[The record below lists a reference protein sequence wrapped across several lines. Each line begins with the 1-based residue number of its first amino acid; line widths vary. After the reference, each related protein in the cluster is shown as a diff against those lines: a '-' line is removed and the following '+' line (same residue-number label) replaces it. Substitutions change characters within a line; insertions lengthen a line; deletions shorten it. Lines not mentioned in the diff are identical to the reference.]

1 VKLIAIRGNDVLRS
15 VCLVAVTLLLLPA
28 AVGAAVEVYP
38 ERVRLTSRRSRIQL
52 VITSRDAD
60 GRLRDVT
67 HRATVR
73 SSKPGLVSVRNG
85 RVSPSDDGVDGQATL
100 HVVWQDETVEVPVE
114 VSGQKQPDPIAFK
127 YETLAA
133 MTKQGCNAGSCHGSP
148 DGKGGFSLSLFAFDP
163 DHDTESLV
171 RGGLNRRVNVFAPL
185 ESLMLKKPM
194 LRVPHVGGKRLRPT
208 DAAYMILKRWISE
221 GARPDRDG
229 APTCEKIVVY
239 PGPSRVLARPDAT
252 QQLSVLAHFTDGT
265 VRDVTRL
272 ATFDTSHRDIATID
286 ADGRVTGQSRGQAAI
301 TVRFLEHLESVYLTF
316 VEEVEGFEWPVV
328 AEHNFVDRLVNS
340 RLKLLSIAPSPT
352 CDDRVFLRR
361 VYLDLTGLLPS
372 AAAARTFLAEKKLGK
387 RARLIDRLLATDQF
401 ARFQAL
407 QLADLLRVNPKVL
420 GADRAKLFANWI
432 AEAMVT
438 NRPYDQLTRDL
449 LTSTGDTRLVAEAN
463 YFAAIPKTEDVAE
476 ATAQVFMGSRIQCAK
491 CHNHPFE
498 NWTQDDYYSIGA
510 AFHRVA
516 RQADRIS
523 VVGGGEMVNPRSG
536 KVMTPWG
543 RNRVMPRP
551 LANADRRV
559 AFAGWLTARGNPF
572 FARAAVNRI
581 WDHLFGRGIVDPVD
595 DFRSSNPPSNVELL
609 DRLAAEFEK
618 SGFDR
623 RQTVRIICNSQT
635 YQRSTITN
643 RFNRDDTTLCSRA
656 PVRLLTAEQ
665 LQDAIGYVTGSVK
678 TVEQSD
684 AVVAESRRELER
696 VGEELRTKRPQW
708 EAGLVERLKKAAW
721 WHGAWWSAGAFTA
734 KTAETTHSKDFGPET
749 SSGRFDASRAF
760 GPNKIRWQPRP
771 DWNRGQQINLP
782 KGAHKAMYAWHVVHA
797 RAETRVRLRVVA
809 DDGMK
814 VWHNGQLVF
823 DFAQVLPDDKEQQPE
838 IVLRPGANRFLL
850 KIVNKGGAWHFT
862 WRLESTQPDSISAP
876 AVADLPD
883 ALTEVLMTPVEK
895 RVAEPAARLDRFYL
909 MRDGRIE
916 KLRVRIESGARD
928 QYATQRPFP
937 GSDAF
942 LKAFG
947 QPERNTPCACERSS
961 EPTLDQALQLLNGQR
976 VHDQV
981 ARSVGRFSKLEN
993 GPLVAELYMS
1003 AFSRKPSTDER
1014 VAATQ
1019 HLVEATDRNAAIRD
1033 LVWAVINTQEFIFQ
1047 H

>member
-1 VKLIAIRGNDVLRS
+1 VSQEASRGNDVLRT
-15 VCLVAVTLLLLPA
+15 VCLVAIAWGLWTAPLQ
-28 AVGAAVEVYP
+28 AAVEVYP
-38 ERVRLTSRRSRIQL
+38 ETVRLTSRRSHVQL
-52 VITSRDAD
+52 VITSRAAD

-67 HRATVR
+67 HRATVS

-85 RVSPSDDGVDGQATL
+85 RVSPSDEGVDGQAKL
-100 HVVWQDETVEVPVE
+100 KVVWQDQTVEVPVV
-114 VSGQKQPDPIAFK
+114 VSGQSRPDPVRFK

-163 DHDTESLV
+163 VHDTESLV

-185 ESLMLKKPM
+185 ESLMLKKPL
-194 LRVPHVGGKRLRPT
+194 LRVPHVGGKRLRPS
-208 DAAYMILKRWISE
+208 DAAFEILKRWIAE
-221 GARPDRDG
+221 GAHPDRDG
-229 APTCEKIVVY
+229 APTCEKIVVH

-252 QQLSVLAHFTDGT
+252 QQLSVLAHFTDDT

-272 ATFDTSHRDIATID
+272 ATFDTSHRDIAAID
-286 ADGRVTGQSRGQAAI
+286 ADGRVTGLSRGQAAI
-301 TVRFLEHLESVYLTF
+301 TVRFLEHLESVYFTF
-316 VEEVEGFEWPVV
+316 VEEVEGFEWPEVP
-328 AEHNFVDRLVNS
+328 EHNFVDRLVNS
-340 RLKLLSIAPSPT
+340 RLKLLKIAPSPT
-352 CDDRVFLRR
+352 CDDGVFLRR
-361 VYLDLTGLLPS
+361 LHLDLTGLLPS
-372 AAAARTFLAEKKLGK
+372 TAAARTFLAEKKPGK

-432 AEAMVT
+432 AEAMIA

-476 ATAQVFMGSRIQCAK
+476 TTAQVFMGSRIQCAK

-551 LANADRRV
+551 LADADRRV

-581 WDHLFGRGIVDPVD
+581 WAHLFGRGIVDPVD

-623 RQTVRIICNSQT
+623 RQIVRVICNSQT
-635 YQRSTITN
+635 YQRATASN

-678 TVEQSD
+678 TVEQAA
-684 AVVAESRRELER
+684 AVVDESRRELER
-696 VGEELRTKRPQW
+696 VREDLRTKRPAW
-708 EAGLVERLKKAAW
+708 EAGLVERLKKATW
-721 WHGAWWSAGAFTA
+721 WDGSWWSAGVFTA
-734 KTAETTHSKDFGPET
+734 KTPELAHSTDFGPET
-749 SSGRFDASRAF
+749 SLDRFDASGAY

-771 DWNRGQQINLP
+771 GWNRRQQINLP
-782 KGAHKAMYAWHVVHA
+782 KGARQAMYAWHVVHA
-797 RAETRVRLRVVA
+797 RTETRVRMRVVA

-823 DFAQVLPDDKEQQPE
+823 DFAQVLSDDKEQQPE
-838 IVLRPGANRFLL
+838 IVLRPGPNRFLL

-862 WRLESTQPDSISAP
+862 WWLEPTQPDAIAAP
-876 AVADLPD
+876 PVADLPD
-883 ALTEVLMTPVEK
+883 ALSEVLMMPAAK
-895 RVAEPAARLDRFYL
+895 RAAEPAARLDRFYR

-916 KLRVRIESGARD
+916 KLSGRIESGARD

-937 GSDAF
+937 GADAF

-961 EPTLDQALQLLNGQR
+961 EPTLDQALQLLNGRR

-981 ARSVGRFSKLEN
+981 NKSVTRFSKLED
-993 GPLVAELYMS
+993 PALVAELYLV
-1003 AFSRKPSTDER
+1003 AFSRVPTAGER
-1014 VAATQ
+1014 AAATE
-1019 HLVEATDRNAAIRD
+1019 HLAAATDRGAAIRD
-1033 LVWAVINTQEFIFQ
+1033 LVWAVLNTQEFIFQ

>member
-1 VKLIAIRGNDVLRS
+1 VSRSACLAVIALAFAS
-15 VCLVAVTLLLLPA
+15 A
-28 AVGAAVEVYP
+28 AVVVEAAVEVYP
-38 ERVRLTSRRSRIQL
+38 ETVRLASRRSRVQL
-52 VITSRDAD
+52 VITAREAD

-67 HRATVR
+67 HRAKVSSSAPALATVR
-73 SSKPGLVSVRNG
+73 AG
-85 RVSPSDDGVDGQATL
+85 RVSPSGRGADGRTVL
-100 HVVWQDETVEVPVE
+100 RVVWQGETVEVPVV
-114 VSGQKQPDPIAFK
+114 VSGQSRPDPVGFK

-148 DGKGGFSLSLFAFDP
+148 EGKGGFSLSLFAFDP
-163 DHDTESLV
+163 VHDTESLV

-185 ESLMLKKPM
+185 ESLMLKKPL

-208 DAAYMILKRWISE
+208 DAAFDILKRWITE
-221 GARPDRDG
+221 GAHPDHDG
-229 APTCEKIVVY
+229 APDCEKIVVH
-239 PGPSRVLARPDAT
+239 PGPIRVLAQPDAT

-265 VRDVTRL
+265 IRDVTQL
-272 ATFDTSHRDIATID
+272 ATFDTSHRDVATID
-286 ADGRVTGQSRGQAAI
+286 ADGRVTGRSRGQAAI
-301 TVRFLEHLESVYLTF
+301 TVRFLEHLESVYFTF
-316 VEEVEGFEWPVV
+316 VEEVEGFEWPEV

-340 RLKLLSIAPSPT
+340 RLKLLRIAPSST
-352 CDDRVFLRR
+352 CDDGVFLRR

-372 AAAARTFLAEKKLGK
+372 PGPARKFLAEKKPGK
-387 RARLIDRLLATDQF
+387 RTRLIDRLLASNQF

-432 AEAMVT
+432 AEAMIE

-523 VVGGGEMVNPRSG
+523 VAGAGEMVNPRSG

-551 LANADRRV
+551 LADADRRV

-581 WDHLFGRGIVDPVD
+581 WAHLFGRGIVDPVD

-623 RQTVRIICNSQT
+623 RQIVRAICNSQT
-635 YQRSTITN
+635 YQRATATN

-665 LQDAIGYVTGSVK
+665 LQDAIGYVTGSIK
-678 TVEQSD
+678 TVEQS
-684 AVVAESRRELER
+684 AEVVAESRRELER
-696 VGEELRTKRPQW
+696 VRKELRTKRPEW
-708 EAGLVERLKKAAW
+708 EARLAERLKKAAW
-721 WHGAWWSAGAFTA
+721 WDGAWWSAGVFTA
-734 KTAETTHSKDFGPET
+734 KTAEAAHSTDFGPEKD
-749 SSGRFDASRAF
+749 SGRFDASRGY
-760 GPNKIRWQPRP
+760 GPNEVRWQPRP
-771 DWNRGQQINLP
+771 DWNRGQQVNLP
-782 KGAHKAMYAWHVVHA
+782 KGTHQAMYAWHVVHA

-823 DFAQVLPDDKEQQPE
+823 DFAQVLPNDKEQRPE

-862 WRLESTQPDSISAP
+862 WSLEPTQPDSIQAP
-876 AVADLPD
+876 PVADLPD
-883 ALTEVLMTPVEK
+883 VLAEVLMVPVEK
-895 RVAEPAARLDRFYL
+895 RAAEPAARLDRFYR

-916 KLRVRIESGARD
+916 KLRGRIESGARD

-947 QPERNTPCACERSS
+947 QPERKTPCACERSS
-961 EPTLDQALQLLNGQR
+961 EPTLDQALQLLNGR
-976 VHDQV
+976 GVHDQV
-981 ARSVGRFSKLEN
+981 NKSVAKFSKLED
-993 GPLVAELYMS
+993 GALIVELYLV
-1003 AFSRKPSTDER
+1003 AFSRVPTAGER
-1014 VAATQ
+1014 AAATE
-1019 HLVEATDRNAAIRD
+1019 HLAESADRGAAIRD
-1033 LVWAVINTQEFIFQ
+1033 LVWAVLNTQEFIFQ

>member
-1 VKLIAIRGNDVLRS
+1 MKLIAIRGNDVLRS

-85 RVSPSDDGVDGQATL
+85 RVSPSDDGVDGRATL
-100 HVVWQDETVEVPVE
+100 HVEWQDETVEVPVE

-163 DHDTESLV
+163 VHDTESLV

-229 APTCEKIVVY
+229 APSCEKIVVH

-286 ADGRVTGQSRGQAAI
+286 ADGRVTGRSRGQAAI

-316 VEEVEGFEWPVV
+316 IEEVEGFEWPAV

-372 AAAARTFLAEKKLGK
+372 AAAARTFLAEKKPGK

-623 RQTVRIICNSQT
+623 RQTVRVICNSQT

-643 RFNRDDTTLCSRA
+643 RFNRNDTTLCSRA

-678 TVEQSD
+678 TVEQSA
-684 AVVAESRRELER
+684 AVVAQSRRELER
-696 VGEELRTKRPQW
+696 VGKELRTKRPQW

-721 WHGAWWSAGAFTA
+721 WNGAWWSAGAFTA
-734 KTAETTHSKDFGPET
+734 KTAEATHSKDFGPET

-771 DWNRGQQINLP
+771 DWNRGQQVNLP

-862 WRLESTQPDSISAP
+862 WRLEPTQPDSISAP

-883 ALTEVLMTPVEK
+883 ALTEVLMRPVEK

-909 MRDGRIE
+909 MRDGQIE

>member
-1 VKLIAIRGNDVLRS
+1 MSQEVSRGNDVLRS
-15 VCLVAVTLLLLPA
+15 VCLVAIAWGLWTAPVE
-28 AVGAAVEVYP
+28 AAVEVYP
-38 ERVRLTSRRSRIQL
+38 KMVRLASRRSRVQL
-52 VITSRDAD
+52 VITSRAAD

-67 HRATVR
+67 HRATVS

-85 RVSPSDDGVDGQATL
+85 RVSPSDRGVDGRAKLQ
-100 HVVWQDETVEVPVE
+100 VVWQDETVEVPVE

-163 DHDTESLV
+163 VHDTESLV

-185 ESLMLKKPM
+185 ESLMLKKPL

-208 DAAYMILKRWISE
+208 DAAFEILKRWIAE
-221 GARPDRDG
+221 GARPDGDG
-229 APTCEKIVVY
+229 APTCEKIVVH

-252 QQLSVLAHFTDGT
+252 QQLSVLAHFTDGA

-272 ATFDTSHRDIATID
+272 ATFDTSHRDIAAID
-286 ADGRVTGQSRGQAAI
+286 ADGRVTGLSRGQAAI
-301 TVRFLEHLESVYLTF
+301 TVRFLEHLESVYFTF
-316 VEEVEGFEWPVV
+316 VEEVEGFEWPEV

-340 RLKLLSIAPSPT
+340 RLKLLRIAPSPT
-352 CDDRVFLRR
+352 CDDGVFLRR
-361 VYLDLTGLLPS
+361 LHLDLTGLLPS
-372 AAAARTFLAEKKLGK
+372 AAVARTFLAEKKPGK

-432 AEAMVT
+432 AEAMIA

-551 LANADRRV
+551 LADADRRV

-581 WDHLFGRGIVDPVD
+581 WAHLFGRGIVDPVD

-623 RQTVRIICNSQT
+623 RQTVRVICNSQT
-635 YQRSTITN
+635 YQRSTDTN

-665 LQDAIGYVTGSVK
+665 LQDAIGYVTGTIK
-678 TVEQSD
+678 TVEQSA
-684 AVVAESRRELER
+684 AVVAESRRELEGVR
-696 VGEELRTKRPQW
+696 KDLRTKRPGW

-721 WHGAWWSAGAFTA
+721 WDGAWWSAGVFTA
-734 KTAETTHSKDFGPET
+734 KTPELAHSTDFGPET
-749 SSGRFDASRAF
+749 SPGRFDASGAF

-771 DWNRGQQINLP
+771 GWNRRQQINLP
-782 KGAHKAMYAWHVVHA
+782 KGARQAMYAWHVVHA
-797 RAETRVRLRVVA
+797 RAETRVRMRVVA

-823 DFAQVLPDDKEQQPE
+823 DFAQVLADDKEQQPE
-838 IVLRPGANRFLL
+838 IVLKPGPNRFLL

-862 WRLESTQPDSISAP
+862 WWLEPTQPDAIVAP
-876 AVADLPD
+876 PVADLPD
-883 ALTEVLMTPVEK
+883 ALSEVLMTPAEK
-895 RVAEPAARLDRFYL
+895 RVAEPAARLDRFYR

-916 KLRVRIESGARD
+916 KLRGRIQSGARD

-961 EPTLDQALQLLNGQR
+961 EPTLDQALQLLNGRR

-981 ARSVGRFSKLEN
+981 NKSVARFSKLEDAA
-993 GPLVAELYMS
+993 VVVELYLVT
-1003 AFSRKPSTDER
+1003 FSRAPTAGER
-1014 VAATQ
+1014 AAATE
-1019 HLVEATDRNAAIRD
+1019 HLDAATDRDAAIRD
-1033 LVWAVINTQEFIFQ
+1033 LVWAVLNTQEFIFQ